1 MGLTY
6 AVVGEEKHTGTGP
19 VVTLGG
25 QQDSATATSPLTATK
40 AGSSVSVP
48 TSSSNVGGGI
58 QNVNGNGNLNSPA
71 RTGGATSR
79 RLASGVK
86 EWLHRWGYPW
96 SERDGVICID
106 PLTHLNE

>member
-1 MGLTY
+1 LGL
-6 AVVGEEKHTGTGP
+6 AFAIVGEEKHTGSGHM
-19 VVTLGG
+19 VTLG
-25 QQDSATATSPLTATK
+25 QQDPTPATSSTAKPGSGASGTSASST
-40 AGSSVSVP
+40 AGGV
-48 TSSSNVGGGI
+48 T
-58 QNVNGNGNLNSPA
+58 QNANGTLNSPA

-106 PLTHLNE
+106 PLTHLSE